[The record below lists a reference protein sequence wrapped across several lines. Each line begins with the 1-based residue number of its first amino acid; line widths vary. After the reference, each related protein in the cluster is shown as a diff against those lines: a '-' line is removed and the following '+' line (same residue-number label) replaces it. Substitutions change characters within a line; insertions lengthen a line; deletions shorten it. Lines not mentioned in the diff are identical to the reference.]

1 VGWCNSIP
9 ETRDPKPVL
18 NIEVSLY
25 CKSYDL
31 TCVKTSEAL
40 TDIDRNIDQF
50 FDQFI
55 YRYRSIWV
63 IASLVLS

>member
-40 TDIDRNIDQF
+40 TDIDRYIDQF
-50 FDQFI
+50 RSFSTNLSIDIDQ
-55 YRYRSIWV
+55 YGS
-63 IASLVLS
+63 